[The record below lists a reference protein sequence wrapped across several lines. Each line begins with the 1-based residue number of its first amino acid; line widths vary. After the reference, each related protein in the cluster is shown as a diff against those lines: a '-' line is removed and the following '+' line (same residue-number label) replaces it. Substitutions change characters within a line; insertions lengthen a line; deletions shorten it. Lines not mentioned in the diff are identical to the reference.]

1 MKGRNAMNDKK
12 AVISDITVQLLLALL
27 TALVTAS
34 VIPVCGLFF
43 DDGINVFISS
53 LFAMPAV
60 TFVC

>member
-1 MKGRNAMNDKK
+1 MNDKK